1 MPEVEPG
8 IFEVQPGTFK
18 VEGQTVETYDDHRM
32 AMAFAPLAMRGP
44 LLVHEPQVVRK
55 SYPSF
60 WRALA
65 AVGVQ
70 VE

>member
-1 MPEVEPG
+1 M
-8 IFEVQPGTFK
+8 FEVQPGSFK
-18 VEGQTVETYDDHRM
+18 VDGQVVDTYEDHRM

-65 AVGVQ
+65 AVGMV
-70 VE
+70 VG

>member
-1 MPEVEPG
+1 MPEVETG
-8 IFEVQPGTFK
+8 VFEVQSSDFQID
-18 VEGQTVETYDDHRM
+18 GQIVETYDDHRM

-44 LLVHEPQVVRK
+44 LTIAEPQVVRK

-65 AVGVQ
+65 AVGMA
-70 VE
+70 E